1 MDRPTLQLKWFQEHF
16 EKAESAVE
24 QLRAD
29 TIVNYIL
36 HLEQELTVR
45 DELITAVYHRAIKR
59 DSEFGMLLLP
69 DETYDKLRDFIK
81 RKEG

>member
-1 MDRPTLQLKWFQEHF
+1 MLKPSEAIKWLTGTHF
-16 EKAESAVE
+16 GITYERKYATEISNF
-24 QLRAD
+24 LS
-29 TIVNYIL
+29 